1 MKTRPLAVALLVAL
15 APMTFPMP
23 ARGQAPAEDATTAM
37 ARARFKEG
45 VSFYDKGEFEQARAS
60 FLQAYALKK
69 HPAVLLNLAW
79 SCLKSGHVLEGEKYF
94 EQLLAEGKEITDKQ
108 RADATDG
115 LAQSHAKLG
124 RIEVVAI
131 AGTDVT
137 IDGERV
143 GTAPLGEAVPVE
155 AGAHTVKFR
164 GADGATET
172 QSVTVLGGDT
182 AAAHFG
188 RTALATATTPPPSMP
203 ASEATPT
210 TPTPPPAPEVVKSP
224 PEVPAKEPVAETSH
238 GQNPLSPPRNLVPA
252 VVVGVLAVAG
262 YATAGVL
269 VVFKNEAQSHAN
281 TAAAQIVAH
290 KGGSGTCT
298 PQGLA
303 QMPLFDQACHA
314 YLTDNNNVNSD
325 ATAGNIA
332 VGVGVAATI
341 GFVVYWLLA
350 DKGEAA
356 AATTGPRVMPL
367 VGPSLGGLSVSG
379 GF

>member
-23 ARGQAPAEDATTAM
+23 VRAQAPGEDATTAM

-94 EQLLAEGKEITDKQ
+94 RQLLAEGREITDKQ
-108 RADATDG
+108 RADANDG

-124 RIEVVAI
+124 RIEVVAT

-143 GTAPLGEAVPVE
+143 GTAPLGESVSVE
-155 AGAHTVKFR
+155 AGAHTVKFH
-164 GADGATET
+164 GADGTTET
-172 QSVTVLGGDT
+172 ESVTVLGGDQAT
-182 AAAHFG
+182 AHFG
-188 RTALATATTPPPSMP
+188 RAALATAVPPPAPMP
-203 ASEATPT
+203 PSEATPT
-210 TPTPPPAPEVVKSP
+210 TPTPAPEVAKKPV
-224 PEVPAKEPVAETSH
+224 EVPAKEPVAAETSH
-238 GQNPLSPPRNLVPA
+238 GKNALSAPRNLVPA
-252 VVVGVLAVAG
+252 VVLGAIAVAG
-262 YATAGVL
+262 YATAGIL
-269 VVFKNEAQSHAN
+269 VVFKNEAQSNAN
-281 TAAAQIVAH
+281 TAAAQIVSH
-290 KGGSGTCT
+290 GGHGGTCT
-298 PQGLA
+298 AQGLA
-303 QMPLFDQACHA
+303 QAPQFTQACNA
-314 YLTDNNNVNSD
+314 YITDNNNVNSD

-332 VGVGVAATI
+332 VGVGVAATV

-350 DKGEAA
+350 DKGDSAA
-356 AATTGPRVMPL
+356 SATTAPRVMPL
-367 VGPSLGGLSVSG
+367 VGPSLGGLSVSAA
-379 GF
+379 F